1 MEGNMDNLNELGKD
15 LRKYLEDVK
24 KFTEEENTN
33 DLESYEH
40 HVRSLDEY
48 KQRSAGGGTG
58 AGDWTLTDVG
68 LYVYRFQQKAVDK
81 QEKAISDLKNGVE
94 MEANDSRYSRAKRE
108 QLEALLRLS
117 DRPAVQVW
125 QALTLTME
133 RIEEL
138 ENTLFSLLRCLVP
151 ATPPALTTKSQ
162 LQEFRTRLQQL
173 KNSKNGRVPT
183 VVYKSLAAVD
193 GLLSRMEEVELGNVE
208 RNEKS
213 VKEVEND
220 TAFDVMFETFSTLEF
235 VLSNVS
241 SQFLSGNDSNLSQ
254 CDTVLTW
261 SNEML
266 KSTEDGLAKIGP
278 GLRRKYRMGKRSLR
292 PTVSQS
298 KKPRGGGGESS
309 RKTRKA

>member
-1 MEGNMDNLNELGKD
+1 MEDNMDNLDELGED
-15 LRKYLEDVK
+15 LGKYLEVVK
-24 KFTEEENTN
+24 KFTEENTN

-40 HVRSLDEY
+40 HVRSLDQY
-48 KQRSAGGGTG
+48 KQLLAGGGTG

-68 LYVYRFQQKAVDK
+68 LYIYRFQQKAVDK

-94 MEANDSRYSRAKRE
+94 MEANDLKYTRAKKE

-125 QALTLTME
+125 RALTLTME

-151 ATPPALTTKSQ
+151 ATPPALATKSQ

-173 KNSKNGRVPT
+173 KNSKNGRVPM
-183 VVYKSLAAVD
+183 VVYKGLAAVD
-193 GLLSRMEEVELGNVE
+193 GLLSRMEEVESGSVE
-208 RNEKS
+208 RNKKS
-213 VKEVEND
+213 DTND
-220 TAFDVMFETFSTLEF
+220 TTFDVMLETFSSLEF
-235 VLSNVS
+235 VLINVS
-241 SQFLSGNDSNLSQ
+241 SQFLSGNNDNLSQ

-278 GLRRKYRMGKRSLR
+278 RLRRKYRMGKRSLQT
-292 PTVSQS
+292 TVSQS

-309 RKTRKA
+309 HKT